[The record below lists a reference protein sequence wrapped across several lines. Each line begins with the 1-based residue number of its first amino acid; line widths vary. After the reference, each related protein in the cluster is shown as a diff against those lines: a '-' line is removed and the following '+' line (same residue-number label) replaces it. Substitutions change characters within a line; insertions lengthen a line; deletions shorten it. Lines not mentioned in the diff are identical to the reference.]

1 MSIARR
7 PATRAAPSDRAAAAS
22 ALRRWA
28 ADGQCKSNPGYMHDS
43 CKYSC
48 WEWRA
53 RASSARHHL
62 PGRHSDPAAARFE
75 HRRKAYPDAPIDK
88 NFHCHNWA
96 AKGECLS
103 NRAFMTTTCPESCK
117 DKYEDEKDEP
127 PSKPPARTAHRA
139 LAGPPPGHRE
149 DGRHHPRCIAS
160 PVLRAAVL

>member
-1 MSIARR
+1 MFA
-7 PATRAAPSDRAAAAS
+7 ATRSLALLLLGLSVGAAATEEENPFKEDGDKGGS
-22 ALRRWA
+22 QCYEWA

-48 WEWRA
+48 WEW
-53 RASSARHHL
+53 
-62 PGRHSDPAAARFE
+62 FE

-127 PSKPPARTAHRA
+127 PSKPPT
-139 LAGPPPGHRE
+139 
-149 DGRHHPRCIAS
+149 S
-160 PVLRAAVL
+160 PQKKKKRKKKKKGEPKEEL